1 MAAGGISSGK
11 QRNPRGFMTVL
22 SSAVCEWFL
31 MFLLFL
37 DAALA
42 YFIAKFASYYE
53 LQTPC
58 MLCSR
63 FNHILGD
70 KKSGCYGSHL
80 CRNHKEDVSFQV
92 FCHIHGNLADVRAMC
107 EECLVSFAT
116 ENILIKESDNLMIDK
131 LGNKSFIPS
140 SPGPWNCSCCQK
152 TWRARSSAQRL
163 LQLTSVGFGA
173 SKANVK
179 PPLPRAPGRSRF
191 SRRDSFKKIR
201 DKISGPESPRTRA
214 SALDPLS
221 HVGYTELKITSD
233 SESEIQMSDD
243 EDGCSATHGKN
254 DSRSEDNVRHGKG
267 IMQKLETDQP
277 RQSSESKPY
286 YLDRPRQLAASS
298 DKTVSFQ
305 ASDDFVG
312 HGLAEL
318 GWESLSPKTGAS
330 VLPEF
335 ISSYNVTQ
343 ASNPLEDHHTSREIL
358 TSNVFLPRI
367 SDLSALSELISVTKT
382 PSLSSINIHET
393 DLMEGNDE
401 GSNLTEKNNAKAPV
415 HLDESAPPISNQ
427 KNQADISVVSN
438 GGRKVSD
445 RLGESSAITDS
456 ANAGEGMKSL
466 PQLSISVTDE
476 SQTASLRNHDRLGE
490 PRAISDSANAG
501 EGMKSLPQLSTS
513 VTDESQTASLRNHDR
528 HGEAK
533 AISDSAN
540 AGEGMKSLPQL
551 STSVTD
557 ESQTSSLRNHD
568 RLGEAKAISDSA
580 NAGEGMKSLPQLSTS
595 VMDES
600 QTASLRNH
608 DRLGEAKAI
617 SDSANAGEGMKS
629 LPQLSTSVTD
639 ESQTASLRNHDR
651 LGEAKAISDSANAG
665 EGMKSLP
672 QLSTSVTDES
682 QTASLRNHDRLG
694 EAKAISDSANAGEG
708 MKPLPQLSTSVTDE
722 LQAASLR
729 NHDMLG
735 EPSAISVSVNAGEGM
750 KSLPQLSTSVMDES
764 QTASLRNHDH
774 GDDRQRSDASSSD
787 GVHVVQTSTIMGRDD
802 SGNES
807 VDGFSV
813 SDIEDES
820 IVDRLKRQ
828 IEHDQRYIN
837 SLYKELEEER
847 SASAIATNQAM
858 AMITRLQEEKASLH
872 MEALQYLRMM
882 EEQAEYDMEA
892 LERAND
898 QLAEREKELQDL
910 EEELLEYRNNIPDE
924 LSAEDPQK
932 ENKNLKEENV
942 INENHSL
949 EHVENKLSG
958 SSDSKTIKVSKIC
971 DKPRQ
976 FNDSICNFEDE
987 KLCISKHLENLEK
1000 KLFQISGRKASDNVP
1015 CNGCSERI
1023 KKDVDNQVKKQ
1034 SDDAGSINS
1043 QQEEEISSSTRND
1056 FSKSNGG
1063 PIDKPAAL
1071 DVENAIVSEK
1081 KNHLDNNH
1089 SKLSSLGGEVDG
1101 ASIGN
1106 EISELSGRLQ
1116 ALEDDCKFLMHAF
1129 NSLQNGHEGMQLIQE
1144 IAHQLQEI
1152 RKVNF
1157 DKR

>member
-1 MAAGGISSGK
+1 MAAGGISS
-11 QRNPRGFMTVL
+11 
-22 SSAVCEWFL
+22 
-31 MFLLFL
+31 

-243 EDGCSATHGKN
+243 EDGCSVTRGKN

-267 IMQKLETDQP
+267 IMQKLETDLP
-277 RQSSESKPY
+277 SQSSESKPY

-298 DKTVSFQ
+298 GKTVSFQ

-318 GWESLSPKTGAS
+318 DWESLSPKTGAS

-335 ISSYNVTQ
+335 ISSYNVAQ
-343 ASNPLEDHHTSREIL
+343 ASNPLEDHHTPRESL

-393 DLMEGNDE
+393 DLTEGNDE

-445 RLGESSAITDS
+445 RLGEPSAIT
-456 ANAGEGMKSL
+456 
-466 PQLSISVTDE
+466 
-476 SQTASLRNHDRLGE
+476 
-490 PRAISDSANAG
+490 DSANAG

-528 HGEAK
+528 
-533 AISDSAN
+533 
-540 AGEGMKSLPQL
+540 
-551 STSVTD
+551 
-557 ESQTSSLRNHD
+557 
-568 RLGEAKAISDSA
+568 LGE
-580 NAGEGMKSLPQLSTS
+580 P
-595 VMDES
+595 
-600 QTASLRNH
+600 R
-608 DRLGEAKAI
+608 AI

-708 MKPLPQLSTSVTDE
+708 MKSLPQLSTSVMDESQIASLRNHDRLGEVKAISDSANAGEGMKSLPQLSTSVTDE
-722 LQAASLR
+722 SQTASLR

-774 GDDRQRSDASSSD
+774 SDDRQRSDASSSD
-787 GVHVVQTSTIMGRDD
+787 GVHVIQTSTITGRDD

-807 VDGFSV
+807 ADGFSV

-898 QLAEREKELQDL
+898 QLADREKELQDL
-910 EEELLEYRNNIPDE
+910 EEELLEYKNNIPDE

-942 INENHSL
+942 INGNHSL

-958 SSDSKTIKVSKIC
+958 SSDSKTIRVSKIC

-1015 CNGCSERI
+1015 CNGYSERV

-1034 SDDAGSINS
+1034 SDDGGSINS
-1043 QQEEEISSSTRND
+1043 QQEEEISSSTRNE

-1116 ALEDDCKFLMHAF
+1116 ALEDDCKFLIHAF
-1129 NSLQNGHEGMQLIQE
+1129 NSLQNGHEGIQLIQE

-1152 RKVNF
+1152 RKVDF

>member
-243 EDGCSATHGKN
+243 EDGCSVTRGKN

-267 IMQKLETDQP
+267 IMQKLETDLP
-277 RQSSESKPY
+277 SQSSESKPY

-298 DKTVSFQ
+298 GKTVSFQ

-318 GWESLSPKTGAS
+318 DWESLSPKTGAS

-335 ISSYNVTQ
+335 ISSYNVAQ
-343 ASNPLEDHHTSREIL
+343 ASNPLEDHHTSRESL

-393 DLMEGNDE
+393 DLTEGNDE

-438 GGRKVSD
+438 GGRKISD
-445 RLGESSAITDS
+445 RLGEPSAIT
-456 ANAGEGMKSL
+456 
-466 PQLSISVTDE
+466 
-476 SQTASLRNHDRLGE
+476 
-490 PRAISDSANAG
+490 
-501 EGMKSLPQLSTS
+501 
-513 VTDESQTASLRNHDR
+513 
-528 HGEAK
+528 
-533 AISDSAN
+533 
-540 AGEGMKSLPQL
+540 
-551 STSVTD
+551 
-557 ESQTSSLRNHD
+557 
-568 RLGEAKAISDSA
+568 
-580 NAGEGMKSLPQLSTS
+580 
-595 VMDES
+595 
-600 QTASLRNH
+600 
-608 DRLGEAKAI
+608 
-617 SDSANAGEGMKS
+617 DSANAGEGMKS

-708 MKPLPQLSTSVTDE
+708 MKSLPQLSTSVMDE
-722 LQAASLR
+722 SQTASLRNHDRLGEVKAISDSANAGEGMKSLPQLSTSVADESQTASLR

-735 EPSAISVSVNAGEGM
+735 EASAISVSVNAGEGM

-764 QTASLRNHDH
+764 QIASLRNHDH
-774 GDDRQRSDASSSD
+774 SDDRQRSDASSSD
-787 GVHVVQTSTIMGRDD
+787 GVHVVQTSTITGRDD

-807 VDGFSV
+807 ADGFSV

-898 QLAEREKELQDL
+898 QLADREKELQDL
-910 EEELLEYRNNIPDE
+910 EEELLEYKNNIPDE
-924 LSAEDPQK
+924 LTAEDPQK

-942 INENHSL
+942 INGNHSL
-949 EHVENKLSG
+949 EHVENKVSG
-958 SSDSKTIKVSKIC
+958 SSDSKTIRVSKIC

-987 KLCISKHLENLEK
+987 KQCISKHLENLEK

-1015 CNGCSERI
+1015 CNGYSERV
-1023 KKDVDNQVKKQ
+1023 KKDADNQVKKQ
-1034 SDDAGSINS
+1034 SDDGGSINS

-1056 FSKSNGG
+1056 FSKSNGS

-1129 NSLQNGHEGMQLIQE
+1129 NSLQNGHEGIQLIQE

-1152 RKVNF
+1152 RKVDF

>member
-243 EDGCSATHGKN
+243 EDGCSVTRGKN

-267 IMQKLETDQP
+267 IMQKLETDLP
-277 RQSSESKPY
+277 SQSSESKPY

-298 DKTVSFQ
+298 GKTVSFQ

-318 GWESLSPKTGAS
+318 DWESLSPKTGAS

-335 ISSYNVTQ
+335 ISSYNVAQ
-343 ASNPLEDHHTSREIL
+343 ASNPLEDHHTSRESL

-393 DLMEGNDE
+393 DLTEGNDE

-438 GGRKVSD
+438 GGRKISD
-445 RLGESSAITDS
+445 RLGEPSAIT
-456 ANAGEGMKSL
+456 
-466 PQLSISVTDE
+466 
-476 SQTASLRNHDRLGE
+476 
-490 PRAISDSANAG
+490 
-501 EGMKSLPQLSTS
+501 
-513 VTDESQTASLRNHDR
+513 
-528 HGEAK
+528 
-533 AISDSAN
+533 
-540 AGEGMKSLPQL
+540 
-551 STSVTD
+551 
-557 ESQTSSLRNHD
+557 
-568 RLGEAKAISDSA
+568 
-580 NAGEGMKSLPQLSTS
+580 
-595 VMDES
+595 
-600 QTASLRNH
+600 
-608 DRLGEAKAI
+608 
-617 SDSANAGEGMKS
+617 DSANAGEGMKS

-708 MKPLPQLSTSVTDE
+708 MKSLPQLSTSVADE
-722 LQAASLR
+722 SQTASLR

-735 EPSAISVSVNAGEGM
+735 EASAISVSVNAGEGM

-764 QTASLRNHDH
+764 QIASLRNHDH
-774 GDDRQRSDASSSD
+774 SDDRQRSDASSSD
-787 GVHVVQTSTIMGRDD
+787 GVHVVQTSTITGRDD

-807 VDGFSV
+807 ADGFSV

-898 QLAEREKELQDL
+898 QLADREKELQDL
-910 EEELLEYRNNIPDE
+910 EEELLEYKNNIPDE
-924 LSAEDPQK
+924 LTAEDPQK

-942 INENHSL
+942 INGNHSL
-949 EHVENKLSG
+949 EHVENKVSG
-958 SSDSKTIKVSKIC
+958 SSDSKTIRVSKIC

-987 KLCISKHLENLEK
+987 KQCISKHLENLEK

-1015 CNGCSERI
+1015 CNGYSERV
-1023 KKDVDNQVKKQ
+1023 KKDADNQVKKQ
-1034 SDDAGSINS
+1034 SDDGGSINS

-1056 FSKSNGG
+1056 FSKSNGS

-1129 NSLQNGHEGMQLIQE
+1129 NSLQNGHEGIQLIQE

-1152 RKVNF
+1152 RKVDF

>member
-131 LGNKSFIPS
+131 LGNKSFKPS

-243 EDGCSATHGKN
+243 EDGYSATHVKN

-267 IMQKLETDQP
+267 ITRKLETDQP

-286 YLDRPRQLAASS
+286 HLDRPMQLAGSS
-298 DKTVSFQ
+298 GKTVSFQ
-305 ASDDFVG
+305 ASDEFVG

-318 GWESLSPKTGAS
+318 DWESLSPKTGAS

-335 ISSYNVTQ
+335 ISSYNVAQ
-343 ASNPLEDHHTSREIL
+343 ASNPLEDHHTSRESI

-393 DLMEGNDE
+393 DLTEGNDE

-438 GGRKVSD
+438 GRRKVSD
-445 RLGESSAITDS
+445 RLGEPSAIT
-456 ANAGEGMKSL
+456 
-466 PQLSISVTDE
+466 
-476 SQTASLRNHDRLGE
+476 
-490 PRAISDSANAG
+490 DSANAG

-528 HGEAK
+528 LGEAK
-533 AISDSAN
+533 TISDSAN
-540 AGEGMKSLPQL
+540 AGE
-551 STSVTD
+551 D
-557 ESQTSSLRNHD
+557 
-568 RLGEAKAISDSA
+568 
-580 NAGEGMKSLPQLSTS
+580 
-595 VMDES
+595 
-600 QTASLRNH
+600 
-608 DRLGEAKAI
+608 
-617 SDSANAGEGMKS
+617 MKS

-672 QLSTSVTDES
+672 QLSTSVMDES

-694 EAKAISDSANAGEG
+694 EVKAISDSANAGEG
-708 MKPLPQLSTSVTDE
+708 MKSLPQLSTSVMDESQTASLRNHDRLGEVKAISDSANAGEGMKSLPQLSTSVTDE
-722 LQAASLR
+722 SQTASLR

-774 GDDRQRSDASSSD
+774 SDDRQRSDASSSD
-787 GVHVVQTSTIMGRDD
+787 GVHVIQTSTITGRDD

-807 VDGFSV
+807 ADGFSV

-898 QLAEREKELQDL
+898 QLADREKELQDL
-910 EEELLEYRNNIPDE
+910 EEELLEYKNNIPDE

-942 INENHSL
+942 INGNHSL

-958 SSDSKTIKVSKIC
+958 SSDSKTIRVTKIC

-1015 CNGCSERI
+1015 CNGYSERV

-1034 SDDAGSINS
+1034 SDDGGSINS

-1129 NSLQNGHEGMQLIQE
+1129 NSLQNGHEGIQLIQE

-1152 RKVNF
+1152 RKVDF

>member
-63 FNHILGD
+63 FNNILGD

-201 DKISGPESPRTRA
+201 DKISGPESPRTRT

-243 EDGCSATHGKN
+243 EDGCSVTRGKN

-267 IMQKLETDQP
+267 IMQKLETDLP
-277 RQSSESKPY
+277 SQSSESKPY

-298 DKTVSFQ
+298 GKTVSFQ

-318 GWESLSPKTGAS
+318 DWESLSPKTGAS

-335 ISSYNVTQ
+335 ISSYNVAQ
-343 ASNPLEDHHTSREIL
+343 ASNPLEDHHTSRESL

-393 DLMEGNDE
+393 DLTEGNDE

-445 RLGESSAITDS
+445 RLGEPSAIT
-456 ANAGEGMKSL
+456 
-466 PQLSISVTDE
+466 
-476 SQTASLRNHDRLGE
+476 
-490 PRAISDSANAG
+490 
-501 EGMKSLPQLSTS
+501 
-513 VTDESQTASLRNHDR
+513 
-528 HGEAK
+528 
-533 AISDSAN
+533 
-540 AGEGMKSLPQL
+540 
-551 STSVTD
+551 
-557 ESQTSSLRNHD
+557 
-568 RLGEAKAISDSA
+568 DSA

-608 DRLGEAKAI
+608 DRLGEVKAI

-639 ESQTASLRNHDR
+639 ESQTASLRNHDM
-651 LGEAKAISDSANAG
+651 LGEA
-665 EGMKSLP
+665 
-672 QLSTSVTDES
+672 
-682 QTASLRNHDRLG
+682 
-694 EAKAISDSANAGEG
+694 
-708 MKPLPQLSTSVTDE
+708 
-722 LQAASLR
+722 
-729 NHDMLG
+729 
-735 EPSAISVSVNAGEGM
+735 SAISVSVNAGEGM

-774 GDDRQRSDASSSD
+774 SDDRQRIDASSSD
-787 GVHVVQTSTIMGRDD
+787 GVHVVQTSTITGRDD

-807 VDGFSV
+807 ADGFSV

-898 QLAEREKELQDL
+898 QLADRERELQDL
-910 EEELLEYRNNIPDE
+910 EEELLEYKNNIPDE
-924 LSAEDPQK
+924 LSAEDLQK

-942 INENHSL
+942 KNGNHSL

-958 SSDSKTIKVSKIC
+958 SSDSKTIRVSKIC

-976 FNDSICNFEDE
+976 SNDSICNFEDE

-1015 CNGCSERI
+1015 CNGYSERV

-1034 SDDAGSINS
+1034 SDDGGSINS
-1043 QQEEEISSSTRND
+1043 QQEEEISSSTHND

-1129 NSLQNGHEGMQLIQE
+1129 NSLQNGHEGIQLIQE

-1152 RKVNF
+1152 RKVDF

>member
-243 EDGCSATHGKN
+243 EDGCSVTRGKN

-267 IMQKLETDQP
+267 IMQKLETDLP
-277 RQSSESKPY
+277 SQSSESKPY

-298 DKTVSFQ
+298 GKTVSFQ

-318 GWESLSPKTGAS
+318 DWESLSPKTGAS

-335 ISSYNVTQ
+335 ISSYNVAQ
-343 ASNPLEDHHTSREIL
+343 ASNPLEDHHTSRESL

-393 DLMEGNDE
+393 DLTEGNDE

-438 GGRKVSD
+438 GGRKISD
-445 RLGESSAITDS
+445 RLGEPSAIT
-456 ANAGEGMKSL
+456 
-466 PQLSISVTDE
+466 
-476 SQTASLRNHDRLGE
+476 
-490 PRAISDSANAG
+490 
-501 EGMKSLPQLSTS
+501 
-513 VTDESQTASLRNHDR
+513 
-528 HGEAK
+528 
-533 AISDSAN
+533 
-540 AGEGMKSLPQL
+540 
-551 STSVTD
+551 
-557 ESQTSSLRNHD
+557 
-568 RLGEAKAISDSA
+568 
-580 NAGEGMKSLPQLSTS
+580 
-595 VMDES
+595 
-600 QTASLRNH
+600 
-608 DRLGEAKAI
+608 
-617 SDSANAGEGMKS
+617 DSANAGEGMKS

-672 QLSTSVTDES
+672 QLSTSVMDES

-694 EAKAISDSANAGEG
+694 EVKAISDSANAGEG
-708 MKPLPQLSTSVTDE
+708 MKSLPQLSTSVADE
-722 LQAASLR
+722 SQTASLR

-735 EPSAISVSVNAGEGM
+735 EASAISVSVNAGEGM

-764 QTASLRNHDH
+764 QIASLRNHDH
-774 GDDRQRSDASSSD
+774 SDDRQRSDASSSD
-787 GVHVVQTSTIMGRDD
+787 GVHVVQTSTITGRDD

-807 VDGFSV
+807 ADGFSV

-898 QLAEREKELQDL
+898 QLADREKELQDL
-910 EEELLEYRNNIPDE
+910 EEELLEYKNNIPDE
-924 LSAEDPQK
+924 LTAEDPQK

-942 INENHSL
+942 INGNHSL
-949 EHVENKLSG
+949 EHVENKVSG
-958 SSDSKTIKVSKIC
+958 SSDSKTIRVSKIC

-987 KLCISKHLENLEK
+987 KQCISKHLENLEK

-1015 CNGCSERI
+1015 CNGYSERV
-1023 KKDVDNQVKKQ
+1023 KKDADNQVKKQ
-1034 SDDAGSINS
+1034 SDDGGSINS

-1056 FSKSNGG
+1056 FSKSNGS

-1129 NSLQNGHEGMQLIQE
+1129 NSLQNGHEGIQLIQE

-1152 RKVNF
+1152 RKVDF